1 MEKDMPNGIFRTE
14 DEVIEHIKI
23 MDYNEECLKTKT
35 MIKDKYLEFGGN
47 ATEICV
53 DKLFEK

>member
-14 DEVIEHIKI
+14 DEVIEHIKA
-23 MDYNEECLKTKT
+23 MDYEEECRKTKD

-47 ATEICV
+47 ATKMCV
-53 DKLFEK
+53 EKLFEK